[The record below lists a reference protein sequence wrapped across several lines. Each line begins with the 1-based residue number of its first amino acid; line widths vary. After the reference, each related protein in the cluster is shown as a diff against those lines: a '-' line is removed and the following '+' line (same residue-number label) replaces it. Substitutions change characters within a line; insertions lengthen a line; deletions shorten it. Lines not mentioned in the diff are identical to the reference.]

1 MGDENEAQPDYEQRL
16 KKLAD
21 EGPMH
26 KVDNEAGVVDITDQ
40 TGVEPDEPDPQE
52 AFRFG
57 HPE

>member
-1 MGDENEAQPDYEQRL
+1 MGDENEAQTDYEQRL

-26 KVDNEAGVVDITDQ
+26 KIDNEAGVVDTTDQ
-40 TGVEPDEPDPQE
+40 TGEEPEGPDPLE